1 MHQKFISIAGLSI
14 ECIGQTFPKL
24 ALYWPEEI
32 KTTGKFWLYW
42 HSLRVNIDSNLYFKM
57 EIFRKNEIFL
67 GIRGRGILEK
77 EFFKLK
83 KSPGF
88 LGRGIYRGSRRK
100 GSAPLARKLLAFSS
114 GTEIARRPPSAP
126 LRTGSWSLEPGAW
139 ILEPRA

>member
-57 EIFRKNEIFL
+57 EIFRKNEIFP
-67 GIRGRGILEK
+67 GIRKKGIPEK
-77 EFFKLK
+77 EFFRLK
-83 KSPGF
+83 RSPGF
-88 LGRGIYRGSRRK
+88 LKRGIYRGSRRK

-126 LRTGSWSLEPGAW
+126 LRTGSWSLEPRAW
-139 ILEPRA
+139 SLEPRA